1 MTVQS
6 TRELNRAVLIGSVF
20 ILCTVGSAYTVGAL
34 SNVFFYYSD
43 RGFADGISGQLAI
56 QAAGGNPDLIIP
68 LFIRQALPPVV
79 LYIFSLTLL
88 SAAMSTLSSLFHV
101 TGSAIGHDL
110 VCNLSGR
117 SGGST
122 LVTRCGVIFGIVV
135 SVALGVLLPPGIVA
149 RGTAIFSGSARHR
162 FFRDT
167 GRRSTG
173 AARPGRGSG
182 RASWSE
188 WRRVFSDSFFCI
200 ARSRRRWASARRFS
214 EEPNW

>member
-1 MTVQS
+1 M
-6 TRELNRAVLIGSVF
+6 
-20 ILCTVGSAYTVGAL
+20 
-34 SNVFFYYSD
+34 
-43 RGFADGISGQLAI
+43 
-56 QAAGGNPDLIIP
+56 
-68 LFIRQALPPVV
+68 

-149 RGTAIFSGSARHR
+149 RGTAIFFGVCAASFLPGYWAAVYWR
-162 FFRDT
+162 
-167 GRRSTG
+167 G
-173 AARPGRGSG
+173 AT
-182 RASWSE
+182 RAG
-188 WRRVFSDSFFCI
+188 V
-200 ARSRRRWASARRFS
+200 WASIVVGVAASLFGLFFLHRKESAALGVCEALFGRTELVSAFPWPYVDTFVYAFPLS
-214 EEPNW
+214 IAALLIVSWCTPKLPEEHVKKCFK